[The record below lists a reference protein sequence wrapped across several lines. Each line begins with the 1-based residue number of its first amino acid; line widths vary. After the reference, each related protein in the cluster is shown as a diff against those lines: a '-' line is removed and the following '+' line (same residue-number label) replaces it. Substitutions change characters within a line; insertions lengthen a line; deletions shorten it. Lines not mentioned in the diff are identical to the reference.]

1 MSKCA
6 ACQRL
11 RRTEAFSSPEE
22 YRAALARLT
31 AEPYQVLSRDS
42 FEVRFCCAR
51 CGTVWRLAEP
61 DFPLRG
67 SLLEASL

>member
-1 MSKCA
+1 MKCA
-6 ACQRL
+6 VCQRL
-11 RRTEAFSSPEE
+11 RRTEAFATPEE

-31 AEPYQVLSRDS
+31 AEPYEVLARDS
-42 FEVRFCCAR
+42 FEVRFRCAR

-67 SLLEASL
+67 FLLEAIS

>member
-22 YRAALARLT
+22 YRAALARLS
-31 AEPYQVLSRDS
+31 AEPYKVLSRDS
-42 FEVRFCCAR
+42 IEVRFRCAR

-67 SLLEASL
+67 FLSEEIL